1 MARMTVI
8 LPDGRSRDYE
18 LQPHNTI
25 GRHPHQTIQ
34 VLDRLV
40 SKEHMIV
47 RKDAEKGWLLED
59 LGSLNGTTING
70 NRIQGTIPLVDQM
83 AIQVG
88 TTTMTFSDEAGAA
101 AGKHKITIGD
111 SLETSICN
119 AVTQYTADEFLPVD
133 MINDT
138 EILRRDY
145 EKLRIAARLQHE
157 ISGELRLEKLLPLLL
172 EELFGL
178 FKADRGLIL
187 LAEGPNAR
195 MAPRAVKVRGKKTAE
210 PITLSRT
217 ILQKVLAERTA
228 VLTSDAQHDER
239 FAHAKSVIIQG
250 IRSSMCV
257 PLLARDQAVMGI
269 VHLDSQM
276 AINAF
281 TERDLAMLQ
290 GIAQQ
295 ASIAVEISR
304 LVEQIEHEAR
314 TRQKF
319 EKMLSPNLVD
329 RVVSGDLEIK
339 KGGEMRASAVM
350 FSDIRGFTS
359 LSERSDPQELVKLL
373 NEYFELLVDVIFEFD
388 GTLDKFM
395 GDGVMAIWGS
405 PMAIDR
411 ADEKAVLAG
420 VKIQKVM
427 AQFNNLRRMDGLA
440 PIETGIGIDTG
451 DLLAGYMGSSKTMS
465 YTVLGPCV
473 NTASRLCSKAAPGE
487 VLITTR
493 AYESCKHRVM
503 AEPREPLIL
512 KGISAPVPAFNVYDA
527 RVEGTE
533 SGTAAV

>member
-1 MARMTVI
+1 
-8 LPDGRSRDYE
+8 
-18 LQPHNTI
+18 
-25 GRHPHQTIQ
+25 
-34 VLDRLV
+34 
-40 SKEHMIV
+40 
-47 RKDAEKGWLLED
+47 
-59 LGSLNGTTING
+59 
-70 NRIQGTIPLVDQM
+70 
-83 AIQVG
+83 
-88 TTTMTFSDEAGAA
+88 
-101 AGKHKITIGD
+101 
-111 SLETSICN
+111 
-119 AVTQYTADEFLPVD
+119 
-133 MINDT
+133 
-138 EILRRDY
+138 
-145 EKLRIAARLQHE
+145 
-157 ISGELRLEKLLPLLL
+157 
-172 EELFGL
+172 
-178 FKADRGLIL
+178 
-187 LAEGPNAR
+187 
-195 MAPRAVKVRGKKTAE
+195 
-210 PITLSRT
+210 
-217 ILQKVLAERTA
+217 
-228 VLTSDAQHDER
+228 
-239 FAHAKSVIIQG
+239 
-250 IRSSMCV
+250 
-257 PLLARDQAVMGI
+257 
-269 VHLDSQM
+269 
-276 AINAF
+276 
-281 TERDLAMLQ
+281 
-290 GIAQQ
+290 
-295 ASIAVEISR
+295 
-304 LVEQIEHEAR
+304 
-314 TRQKF
+314 
-319 EKMLSPNLVD
+319 MLSPNLVD

-533 SGTAAV
+533 SGPAAV